1 MKSIVAFFKLIRIFN
16 LLIIAFT
23 MYCVRLCLVIPFS
36 EYYEM
41 QSALGDDLFAAI
53 VLSIILI
60 AAAGYA
66 INDYFDVKIDR
77 VNKPDSIIVGRLI
90 KRRVAM
96 ITHIVFTTLGLLL
109 GFYVSF
115 KIGII
120 QLVFLHFIMAV
131 SLWYYSVNFKAVF
144 LAGNLIIAFLTAL
157 VPITV
162 GFFEIPLLNGRIGLH
177 PFLPAGFNYNFLAYW
192 ILGYAIFAFL
202 MTLMREIMKDI
213 VDMKGDEEYG
223 CETLPIVLGIPKT
236 KLIVLGLTAL
246 TVVLLGIAQY
256 FFLYDKLSI
265 YYIYGLLVAPLVSMF
280 LLVIKA
286 KDAADF
292 KVPEIMNK
300 IISLF
305 GISYM
310 ILIWYM
316 FKYTM

>member
-1 MKSIVAFFKLIRIFN
+1 MQSIFAFFKLIRIFN
-16 LLIIAFT
+16 LAIIAFT

-36 EYYEM
+36 DYYKM
-41 QSALGDDLFAAI
+41 QSAIADDLFAAI
-53 VLSIILI
+53 VLSIVLI

-77 VNKPDSIIVGRLI
+77 VNKPDSIIVGRVI

-96 ITHIVFTTLGLLL
+96 ITHIIFTTLGLLL
-109 GFYVSF
+109 GFYVSL

-120 QLVFLHFIMAV
+120 QLVILHIIMAV

-162 GFFEIPLLNGRIGLH
+162 GFYEIPLLNGRIGLH
-177 PFLPAGFNYNFLAYW
+177 PFLPVGFNYNFLAYW
-192 ILGYAIFAFL
+192 VLGYAIFAFL
-202 MTLMREIMKDI
+202 MTLTREIMKDI
-213 VDMKGDEEYG
+213 EDMKGDEEYG
-223 CETLPIVLGIPKT
+223 CETLPIVLGIGKT
-236 KLIVLGLTAL
+236 KQILLGLNILIVAL
-246 TVVLLGIAQY
+246 LALVQY
-256 FFLYDKLSI
+256 YFLYDKLSI
-265 YYIYGLLVAPLVSMF
+265 YYIYGALIAPLVSQVI
-280 LLVIKA
+280 LVLRA
-286 KDAADF
+286 KNPEDF
-292 KVPEIMNK
+292 KVPTMMNK